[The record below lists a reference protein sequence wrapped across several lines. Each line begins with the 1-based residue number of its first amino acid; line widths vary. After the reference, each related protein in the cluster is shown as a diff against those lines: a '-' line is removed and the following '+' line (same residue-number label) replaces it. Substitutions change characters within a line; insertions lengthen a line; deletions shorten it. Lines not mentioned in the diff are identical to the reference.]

1 MNYDILENYVEKVY
15 GYAVNH
21 TFSRDEADEL
31 SQEILFT
38 VVRQL
43 PGLRDES
50 RFEPWL
56 WGIAANVTKSFRR
69 HIGKQRAM
77 YSYDM
82 PENLLQD
89 EQSCDSETD
98 QEEEYDRLRTKIA
111 MLSEIYRNI
120 IILHYYDGLST
131 KQISEKLKIP
141 EGTVTW
147 RLSEARKKLKKEC
160 DNMNETALKP
170 VKLRIDIYGCGNYN
184 GKTIPFPSTYID
196 DALSQNILYHCY
208 ERPCGIE
215 ELAKLCGVPAYYIE
229 ERMENLINR
238 EAVIEVSRGKYQTDF
253 VIWSDK
259 YGIYCEEN
267 AEKALLPL
275 MDKLLKALEDIAKEA
290 GALDFYR
297 AGKSEED
304 LFYLY
309 GCMAFSYASERYG
322 CLPYPRFPRKY
333 DGNDWRYI
341 GSMETGRH
349 RRILLSVM
357 HSSNNGQ
364 PKGYSHTS
372 YAGINGMTY
381 RNMMYDS
388 YINACVDI
396 LHNGSSKDVDATALA
411 IQEGYIRKE
420 PDGSFF
426 VTVPAFT
433 REQKSTFDSIAEKYL
448 APLMPAYSKMVKEF
462 IAGYKKLFPKH
473 LNDDADRFCQQMFRG
488 FYTVLLEYAQRTE
501 KIKMPSPGCCC
512 DVLLQKD

>member
-1 MNYDILENYVEKVY
+1 MNYDILENYAEKVY
-15 GYAVNH
+15 GYAVNR

-38 VVRQL
+38 AVRRL
-43 PGLRDES
+43 PSLKDES

-56 WGIAANVTKSFRR
+56 WGLAANVTKSFRR
-69 HIGKQRAM
+69 HMGKQRAM

-82 PENLLQD
+82 PENLLQS
-89 EQSCDSETD
+89 EQYSDSEAEL
-98 QEEEYDRLRTKIA
+98 EEEYDRLRTKIA

-170 VKLRIDIYGCGNYN
+170 VKVGIGTYGCGNYD
-184 GKTIPFPSTYID
+184 GKTIPFPSSYID

-208 ERPCGIE
+208 ERPCGVE
-215 ELAKLCGVPAYYIE
+215 ELAKTCGVPAYYIE
-229 ERMENLINR
+229 ERMKNLINR
-238 EAVIEVSRGKYQTDF
+238 EAVIEVSRGRYQTDF

-267 AEKALLPL
+267 AEKALLPI
-275 MDKLLKALEDIAKEA
+275 MDELLKALEGIAGEA
-290 GALDFYR
+290 GKLDFYK

-309 GCMAFSYASERYG
+309 GCMAFSYAGERYG
-322 CLPYPRFPRKY
+322 CLPYPEFPKKY
-333 DGNDWRYI
+333 DGGNWRYI
-341 GSMETGRH
+341 GNMETGRY
-349 RRILLSVM
+349 RKTLLGVM
-357 HSSNNGQ
+357 HCSNNDR
-364 PKGYSHTS
+364 PKGYSHTC
-372 YAGINGMTY
+372 YVYINGMTD
-381 RNMMYDS
+381 RDMMYDY

-396 LHNGSSKDVDATALA
+396 LQNGSPEDGDSTALA
-411 IQEGYIRKE
+411 IRDGYIRRE

-426 VTVPAFT
+426 VTAPAFT
-433 REQKSTFDSIAEKYL
+433 REQKAAFDSIADQYL
-448 APLMPAYSKMVKEF
+448 GPLMPAYSEIVKEF
-462 IAGYKKLFPKH
+462 AAGYKKLFPKH
-473 LNDDADRFCQQMFRG
+473 LSDDADRFCQQMFRS
-488 FYTVLLEYAQRTE
+488 FFTVIAEYAQRTK

-512 DVLLQKD
+512 DVLLQKG